1 MTKRIFRSIFL
12 VSFAVFFACLVLIM
26 GVLYSYFT
34 AIEQNQLMVQTSLAA
49 QGVSKEGM
57 AYFDG
62 LDTAGY
68 RLTWIAADG
77 TVLYDTN
84 VDAAAMENH
93 SDRKEVQDAL
103 QNGSGESQ
111 RYSATLAEKTLYRA
125 QLLSDGSIIRV
136 SVTQYTVLTL
146 LLGMLQPILIIL
158 ALAIILS
165 VALAK
170 RLSRRIVAPL
180 NQLNLDQP
188 LENDVYE
195 ELSPLLTRIEH
206 QHRHIRDQLEELKHK
221 RSEFAT
227 VTDSMSEGLIL
238 LNEAGVILSINPAA
252 ARLFGTD
259 TAYVG
264 RDMLTVDRSVAM
276 QHLLSIAQAGQRGE
290 IVTNLMGG
298 QYQINA
304 SPVLSD
310 LKVTGIVLLAFNVTQ
325 KVLAEQQRREF
336 TANVSHEL
344 KTPLQSILGA
354 AELIENQ
361 LVKSEDLPAF
371 AGRIR
376 TEASRL
382 VTLIDD
388 IIRLSQLDEGA
399 ELPQEDVDL
408 KALADEVAQSLT
420 AQASTRNITIRVL
433 GERAV
438 IKGVRRL
445 LWEIIYNLCD
455 NAIKYNVPN
464 GQVNLAVSLG
474 VQNATLTVADTGIGI
489 PTEQQSRVFER
500 FYRVDKSHSKQT
512 GGTGLGLSIVKHA
525 AQYHGAAVELQSE
538 PGKGTSI
545 QIRFPLSG
553 QSKQ

>member
-34 AIEQNQLMVQTSLAA
+34 AIEQNQLVVQTSLAA
-49 QGVSKEGM
+49 QGVSKEGT

-77 TVLYDTN
+77 TVLYDTK
-84 VDAAAMENH
+84 VDAATMENH
-93 SDRKEVQDAL
+93 SDREEVQEAL

-125 QLLSDGSIIRV
+125 QLLPDGSIIRV

-146 LLGMLQPILIIL
+146 LLGMLQPILIVL

-165 VALAK
+165 VVLAK

-399 ELPQEDVDL
+399 ALPQENVDL

-433 GERAV
+433 GERAI

-464 GQVNLAVSLG
+464 GQVNLTVSLG

-545 QIRFPLSG
+545 QIRFPLLG